1 MTVLKIIIALAP
13 WYFLLSGCSISAF
26 SHVSENQEPQ
36 QILNRSEPKAALHFF
51 FYTGI
56 KKMAKG
62 AEGSLPI
69 EFEVLRRELEVV
81 GRPIMQEILS
91 EKGIYIRSYKTAKFS
106 SNTANF
112 FCWFSAISLSLVP
125 CYCESSGWN
134 IVYTI
139 YKNGES
145 QRSYSYEI
153 SHKQFA
159 WIGVIPFSWVN
170 YLVPQYAEAFGETTR
185 QFLVDTQ
192 KDGYW
197 DD

>member
-13 WYFLLSGCSISAF
+13 WYLLLSGCSISAY

-36 QILNRSEPKAALHFF
+36 LILNRSEPKAAVHFF

-81 GRPIMQEILS
+81 GRPIMQEIPP

-112 FCWFSAISLSLVP
+112 FCWFSAMTLSLIP
-125 CYCESSGWN
+125 CYRENSGWN
-134 IVYTI
+134 IVYTF
-139 YKNGES
+139 YRDGES
-145 QRSYSYEI
+145 QKSYSYEVI
-153 SHKQFA
+153 NKQFV
-159 WIGVIPFSWVN
+159 WIGAIPFSWVN
-170 YLVPQYAEAFGETTR
+170 YIVPQYEEAYVETTR
-185 QFLVDTQ
+185 QFLLDLQ
-192 KDGYW
+192 NDGYL
-197 DD
+197 DG